1 MFTSEVNDAFCS
13 QKKKNPKQNRERF
26 VSVKSFSHFCQ
37 DIRHLLC
44 QLLSCSVARSL
55 AQADFLFPC
64 DLNIAALRWGYVSS
78 GIEDNVLSG
87 N

>member
-1 MFTSEVNDAFCS
+1 MFASEVNDAFCS
-13 QKKKNPKQNRERF
+13 QKNKTKQGKIRQCQ
-26 VSVKSFSHFCQ
+26 SFSHFSQ

-64 DLNIAALRWGYVSS
+64 DLNKAALRWGYVSS
-78 GIEDNVLSG
+78 GI
-87 N
+87 